1 MPIPDRPHDAGMGAD
16 LWEKQR
22 PAREG
27 TNGFLTPAP
36 AEEPAK
42 KTAKKSAKKK

>member
-1 MPIPDRPHDAGMGAD
+1 MSQE

-27 TNGFLTPAP
+27 TNGFLNPPKPEPEAATA
-36 AEEPAK
+36 PAK
-42 KTAKKSAKKK
+42 KATKKAK

>member
-1 MPIPDRPHDAGMGAD
+1 MSQE

-27 TNGFLTPAP
+27 TNGFLQPSANP
-36 AEEPAK
+36 KPEPEAAKAPAK
-42 KTAKKSAKKK
+42 KAAKKAK